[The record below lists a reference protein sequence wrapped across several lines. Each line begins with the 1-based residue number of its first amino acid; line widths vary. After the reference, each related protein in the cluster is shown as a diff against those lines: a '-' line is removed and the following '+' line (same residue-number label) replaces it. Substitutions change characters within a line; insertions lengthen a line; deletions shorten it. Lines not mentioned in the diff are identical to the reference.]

1 MLATKFYN
9 KKVPGV
15 YYLSNTIWVI
25 KSRMMGLVEYVAHI
39 REKRNACRVLV
50 GKHDEDHF

>member
-15 YYLSNTIWVI
+15 YYLPNTIWVI

-39 REKRNACRVLV
+39 REKRNAYRVLV
-50 GKHDEDHF
+50 GKTDEDHL